1 MSLDYIS
8 GPLNE
13 DIVFCTQNRRNLWR
27 GSSYA
32 VAKNLSGTI
41 SVYIIYYGICNNKLH
56 LESTLL
62 YLINPITI
70 ELNWYLDLEREQV
83 VK

>member
-1 MSLDYIS
+1 MMTID
-8 GPLNE
+8 
-13 DIVFCTQNRRNLWR
+13 TANLWR

-70 ELNWYLDLEREQV
+70 DLNWYLGLERASREIGTESLERARV
-83 VK
+83 EIY